1 VTFQRNKT
9 QASCESQIRAQH
21 AVSLVLDATSTIDDA
36 APAIVQSM
44 AESNHW
50 RVTELWIADT
60 PSSSGMRLVGRWDRE
75 SGAFSRPIDTYD
87 EARPLQTAMG
97 SEAECRLNIT
107 SETSVDGSAAFPI
120 KKGERVYGLQQYFGP
135 AAYVQETHLRLMA
148 DQIGIAVRQFMDRK
162 ETEAKLMAVHSDNS
176 EEVRLA
182 ERARGLGDI
191 AHDISN
197 MLMPVISGAKLLEE
211 VLVEEELDVHRREL
225 SHPVANRH
233 ITKELLDMIQR
244 GSAQVRDRVREFVGS
259 VKEQRAPAQFR
270 PCRFEQVV
278 ANVYVLLG
286 LSAEQQ
292 GITLQTQS
300 LDTLPLIQ
308 GDERQLFSMVYN
320 LVHNAIPEVCPN
332 GSITIK
338 GRLQEDG
345 QRILVSVI
353 DTGKGMSPE
362 VKASL
367 FTPQAVSRK
376 AGGTGLGTKIVK
388 DVVDAHGG
396 QITVES
402 KAGAGTSFH
411 ILLPVTQPA

>member
-1 VTFQRNKT
+1 MTFQRNKT
-9 QASCESQIRAQH
+9 QAWCESQIRAQH
-21 AVSLVLDATSTIDDA
+21 AVSLALDATPTIDDA

-60 PSSSGMRLVGRWDRE
+60 PSSSALRLVGRWDRE
-75 SGAFSRPIDTYD
+75 AGAFSRPINTYH
-87 EARPLQTAMG
+87 ETRPLQTAMG
-97 SEAECRLNIT
+97 SETECRLNIT
-107 SETSVDGSAAFPI
+107 SETSVNGSAAFPI
-120 KKGERVYGLQQYFGP
+120 KKGERIYGVQQYFGP
-135 AAYVQETHLRLMA
+135 AAYVQEAHLRLMA

-182 ERARGLGDI
+182 ELARGSGDI

-211 VLVEEELDVHRREL
+211 ELDVHSREL
-225 SHPVANRH
+225 SHPVPNRH

-244 GSAQVRDRVREFVGS
+244 GSAGIRDRIREFVRS
-259 VKEQRAPAQFR
+259 VKEPRAPAQFR
-270 PCRFEQVV
+270 PCRLAQVV

-286 LSAEQQ
+286 VSAEQQ

-320 LVHNAIPEVCPN
+320 LVHNAIPEVCTN

-402 KAGAGTSFH
+402 EAGAGTSFH